1 LVLKKLSL
9 SKSVKSKQT
18 GLLKKAE
25 AKILFIMC
33 YYVLVGTLVL
43 TLFTYFEATKEAE
56 FQVIETFFICQSSGL
71 ESGNDCGDT
80 PQVHLAGFDS
90 LSALAIILI
99 GLLPSV
105 VIAFTLKCKYRQEKS
120 IIE

>member
-1 LVLKKLSL
+1 MS
-9 SKSVKSKQT
+9 
-18 GLLKKAE
+18 
-25 AKILFIMC
+25 

-43 TLFTYFEATKEAE
+43 TLFTYFEATEDVE
-56 FQVIETFFICQSSGL
+56 FQAIETFFICQSSGI

-80 PQVHLAGFDS
+80 PQVHLAAFDS

-105 VIAFTLKCKYRQEKS
+105 VVAFTVKCEHQQEMSKDKHAAV
-120 IIE
+120 IN

>member
-56 FQVIETFFICQSSGL
+56 FQIIETFFICQSSGL
-71 ESGNDCGDT
+71 ESDNDCGDT

-90 LSALAIILI
+90 LAALAIILI

-105 VIAFTLKCKYRQEKS
+105 VIAFTLKCEYRQEKS
-120 IIE
+120 NG

>member
-1 LVLKKLSL
+1 M
-9 SKSVKSKQT
+9 KSKQT

-43 TLFTYFEATKEAE
+43 TLFTYFEATEDVE
-56 FQVIETFFICQSSGL
+56 FQAIETFFVCQSNGL

-80 PQVHLAGFDS
+80 PQIHLAVFDS
-90 LSALAIILI
+90 LAALSIILV

-105 VIAFTLKCKYRQEKS
+105 VIAFTVKCQHRQEK
-120 IIE
+120 ITCKDKHTVTNN